1 MQGSRGRE
9 GEPGTGV
16 VGQEREKKSLER
28 VFEGA
33 LWRSRFIVLLAV
45 VASLVSAVILFLIA
59 TVDVAGLAVKAIG
72 YATSGPHSTEEYDA
86 FHSTV
91 VGHVISAVDDFLL
104 ATVLLIFSLGL
115 YELFISKIDV
125 AQEDARHS
133 SKILLIQTL
142 DDLKDRLAKVVLM
155 ILIVTFFKNVIHTSF
170 DGPLSILYLGVGIL
184 FVALALYF
192 TARSGH
198 GSEK

>member
-1 MQGSRGRE
+1 MKE
-9 GEPGTGV
+9 
-16 VGQEREKKSLER
+16 ERAMKTWER
-28 VFEGA
+28 IFEGV

-45 VASLVSAVILFLIA
+45 VSSLVSAVILFLIA
-59 TVDVAGLAVKAIG
+59 TVDVANLVVKAVG
-72 YATSGPHSTEEYDA
+72 YASSGPHAGGEYDE
-86 FHSTV
+86 FHSMV

-155 ILIVTFFKNVIHTSF
+155 ILIVTFFKNVIHTTF
-170 DGPLSILYLGVGIL
+170 DGPLGILYLGLGIL

-198 GSEK
+198 GGEK

>member
-1 MQGSRGRE
+1 MSDDRVIK
-9 GEPGTGV
+9 TW
-16 VGQEREKKSLER
+16 ERL
-28 VFEGA
+28 FEGA

-45 VASLVSAVILFLIA
+45 VASLVSAVILFLLA
-59 TVDVAGLAVKAIG
+59 TVDVANLAVETFH
-72 YATSGPHSTEEYDA
+72 YATSAPHGVEEYDE

-155 ILIVTFFKNVIHTSF
+155 ILIVTFFKNVIHTTF
-170 DGPLSILYLGVGIL
+170 DHPLGILYLGVGIL

-198 GSEK
+198 GGDK

>member
-1 MQGSRGRE
+1 MMW
-9 GEPGTGV
+9 
-16 VGQEREKKSLER
+16 ER
-28 VFEGA
+28 VFEAG

-45 VASLVSAVILFLIA
+45 VASLISAVILFLIA
-59 TVDVAGLAVKAIG
+59 TADVVGIAVKAVS
-72 YATSGPHSTEEYDA
+72 YAFGELHTSDEYEA
-86 FHSTV
+86 FHSLV
-91 VGHVISAVDDFLL
+91 VGHIISSVDDYLL

-170 DGPLSILYLGVGIL
+170 SDPLGILYLGLGIL

-192 TARSGH
+192 TGKSAHAG
-198 GSEK
+198 EK

>member
-1 MQGSRGRE
+1 M
-9 GEPGTGV
+9 V
-16 VGQEREKKSLER
+16 ERL
-28 VFEGA
+28 FEAA
-33 LWRSRFIVLLAV
+33 LWRSRFIVILAV
-45 VASLVSAVILFLIA
+45 VSSLMSAVILFLTATADVIGIA
-59 TVDVAGLAVKAIG
+59 VRSLG
-72 YATSGPHSTEEYDA
+72 YALGPPHLSEEYEA
-86 FHSTV
+86 FHSQI
-91 VGHVISAVDDFLL
+91 VGHIISSVDDYLL

-133 SKILLIQTL
+133 SKILLIQNL

-170 DGPLSILYLGVGIL
+170 SDPLGILYLGIGIL

-192 TARSGH
+192 TGKSAHAG
-198 GSEK
+198 EK

>member
-1 MQGSRGRE
+1 MGSG
-9 GEPGTGV
+9 GA
-16 VGQEREKKSLER
+16 SAWER

-45 VASLVSAVILFLIA
+45 VSSLISAVILFLIA
-59 TVDVAGLAVKAIG
+59 TADVIGVAVKAVT
-72 YATSGPHSTEEYDA
+72 YALAEAHTPDEYEA
-86 FHSTV
+86 FHSLV
-91 VGHVISAVDDFLL
+91 VGHIISSVDDYLL

-155 ILIVTFFKNVIHTSF
+155 ILIVTFFKNVIHTTFS
-170 DGPLSILYLGVGIL
+170 DPLGILYLGVGIL

-192 TARSGH
+192 TGKSAH
-198 GSEK
+198 GGEK

>member
-1 MQGSRGRE
+1 MADQK
-9 GEPGTGV
+9 
-16 VGQEREKKSLER
+16 EKKSWER
-28 VFEGA
+28 LFEGA

-45 VASLVSAVILFLIA
+45 VASLASAVILFLIA
-59 TVDVAGLAVKAIG
+59 TADVASLALKAIG
-72 YATSGPHSTEEYDA
+72 YATSGPHTSDQYDA
-86 FHSTV
+86 FHSAV

-198 GSEK
+198 GGDK